1 MIYQMY
7 ENNYLVI
14 FPGLLL
20 CSGIVVGF
28 GLALALTTG
37 LNTTRSVNT
46 SNESRRIKRLT
57 LAAVDGAGVE
67 VVFPALKIS
76 RVFLVVAEM
85 V

>member
-1 MIYQMY
+1 MS
-7 ENNYLVI
+7 ENKYLVI

-20 CSGIVVGF
+20 CSGIVVDI
-28 GLALALTTG
+28 GLAFALTTG
-37 LNTTRSVNT
+37 LDTARSVNR
-46 SNESRRIKRLT
+46 SDESRRINRLT

-76 RVFLVVAEM
+76 RVFLVIAEM